1 MDITKGRV
9 TELEDTP
16 LETSQSKTLTEKK
29 RVGVGKQ
36 QNVQELWDDC
46 KKVQRV
52 HRIPEEKGAEKRVQ
66 VIMAESVPKFTAGN
80 KP

>member
-1 MDITKGRV
+1 M
-9 TELEDTP
+9 
-16 LETSQSKTLTEKK
+16 
-29 RVGVGKQ
+29 GVGKQ
-36 QNVQELWDDC
+36 QNVQERWDDC